1 MMINRLFDRG
11 AYHALRECN
20 IYIYINTRECMCY
33 LFERD
38 ECSFARWNI
47 LY

>member
-11 AYHALRECN
+11 AYHALRECK
-20 IYIYINTRECMCY
+20 CMCY